1 MFCVLTDSSFS
12 VDSLSNISSVVCGG
26 GGVFGPCFVMQSLA
40 SFVVV
45 QSSCRKGNSWLLYIE
60 FLMYWGSK

>member
-1 MFCVLTDSSFS
+1 MFCVLTGGSVA

-26 GGVFGPCFVMQSLA
+26 GGV
-40 SFVVV
+40 
-45 QSSCRKGNSWLLYIE
+45 RKHPIIALYFESENEIMFYNLEARLLYIE